1 MNPKLS
7 EAFQAGLYRVTE
19 YATGR
24 ELDIIATN
32 GSEAIMRFVAAVY
45 NLTDTEA

>member
-1 MNPKLS
+1 MKAVPIHP
-7 EAFQAGLYRVTE
+7 GRLYRVTE

-32 GSEAIMRFVAAVY
+32 GSEAIMHFVAAAY
-45 NLTDTEA
+45 DIT

>member
-1 MNPKLS
+1 MKAVPIHP
-7 EAFQAGLYRVTE
+7 GRLYRVTE

-24 ELDIIATN
+24 ELDIIAAN
-32 GSEAIMRFVAAVY
+32 GSEAIIRFIVAVY

>member
-1 MNPKLS
+1 MKAVPS
-7 EAFQAGLYRVTE
+7 HPGRLYRVTE

-24 ELDIIATN
+24 ELDIIAAN

-45 NLTDTEA
+45 DIVGIEA